1 MEWDDASRG
10 KHSGDHQ
17 GLHYFTC
24 RLEQTFSNATD
35 SIFIASI
42 SDLCFSREG
51 SGSFVRPKKVSLGY
65 TFIEAVQEVHVHVY
79 SLVPKVLP
87 FPKLQARGEPGCEA
101 RRGGGVCTSVLSF

>member
-1 MEWDDASRG
+1 MTPAVGSTVETTKGCTTLHAGWSKPLAMLQIAS
-10 KHSGDHQ
+10 
-17 GLHYFTC
+17 L
-24 RLEQTFSNATD
+24 
-35 SIFIASI
+35 IASI

-79 SLVPKVLP
+79 SLIPKVLP

-101 RRGGGVCTSVLSF
+101 RRGGVCTSALSF